1 MNVGA
6 IGTNGAQFLSPL
18 QSGTK
23 ITQPAAKPEGAS
35 FGDLMKGAVQQ
46 LNQVQN
52 EADVAAMQVATGQGG
67 DLHNALITVEEAS
80 LAFQLALQVRNKA
93 IEAYQEVMRM
103 QV

>member
-6 IGTNGAQFLSPL
+6 INANRAQLISPL
-18 QSGTK
+18 QGEARSNPPT
-23 ITQPAAKPEGAS
+23 AKSEGPS
-35 FGDLMKGAVQQ
+35 FGDLVKNAVRQ
-46 LNQVQN
+46 LNQVQ
-52 EADVAAMQVATGQGG
+52 ADADAAALQIATGQGG

-80 LAFQLALQVRNKA
+80 LAFQLALQVRNKM